1 MLLVYKTFDNE
12 VISLGLTPQQ
22 SLILKYEYYEVFD
35 KNKQIRY
42 GITSDEDKEKIERKY
57 PDKYIFEKFDLYDNY
72 ISLEKLEQLSNI
84 RLKIKGLS
92 FYDKIFLILVII
104 LIVHLILGLI
114 FPETYQLFKFSY
126 IRR

>member
-1 MLLVYKTFDNE
+1 M
-12 VISLGLTPQQ
+12 ISLGLTPQQ